1 LKKET
6 KTVVAAKRSG
16 EHFLNKEESFMYD
29 RETRYRM
36 EDTMNAARIEYT
48 EKGVLNM
55 AARRCDVLR
64 ISLSGAVLGIMT
76 QYNLPQ
82 QFYLDIPDARISKV
96 GCLLMKTFANNTV
109 EVRFLRLMTQKEL
122 DRIFVFSTHPAHR
135 DKVLDVRS
143 W

>member
-1 LKKET
+1 MRASSSGSNYLK
-6 KTVVAAKRSG
+6 R
-16 EHFLNKEESFMYD
+16 EESFMYD
-29 RETRYRM
+29 RENRFRM

-48 EKGVLNM
+48 EKGVMHM
-55 AARRCDVLR
+55 AARRCDVIR
-64 ISLSGAVLGIMT
+64 ISLSGAVLGLLT
-76 QYNLPQ
+76 QYSLPQ

-96 GCLLMKTFANNTV
+96 GCMLMKTFANNTV
-109 EVRFLRLMTQKEL
+109 EVRFLRLLTQKEL

>member
-1 LKKET
+1 
-6 KTVVAAKRSG
+6 
-16 EHFLNKEESFMYD
+16 MYD

-48 EKGVLNM
+48 EKAVMNL

-64 ISLSGAVLGIMT
+64 ISMSGAVLGILT
-76 QYNLPQ
+76 QYNLPK
-82 QFYLDIPDARISKV
+82 QFYLDIPDARINKI
-96 GCLLMKTFANNTV
+96 GCMLMRQNANNTID
-109 EVRFLRLMTQKEL
+109 VRFLRLLTKKEL

-135 DKVLDVRS
+135 DRKLDVRS

>member
-1 LKKET
+1 MET